1 MQTTSKINKFLMVIT
16 LLSGSFITAFSETLL
31 NNGFPTIMQEVH
43 VSEMTVQWLSTGY
56 MLAAGVTMPLAAY
69 LTNTIK
75 LRHLFTTTMSLFLT
89 GTIIAAAAPNFPILL
104 IGRLIEGGGRWCQY
118 APYSQRFVLDFFTP
132 TPGNCYGI
140 SRDHH

>member
-1 MQTTSKINKFLMVIT
+1 MVIT

-56 MLAAGVTMPLAAY
+56 MRCRGNNAL
-69 LTNTIK
+69 
-75 LRHLFTTTMSLFLT
+75 
-89 GTIIAAAAPNFPILL
+89 
-104 IGRLIEGGGRWCQY
+104 GRLPDQYHQITAPFHHYNEPLFDWNYHCSRCPQFSDSLNWAPDRRGGRWCQY

-132 TPGNCYGI
+132 KPGNCYGI